1 MNLLIRVIISRGMR
15 IYLKYVRPGY
25 YIERQSVVGSPDV
38 LKLSREK
45 LFDFFRHYIG
55 GLYTRVGED
64 HIFLF
69 GGGLA
74 FSIIICIVPF
84 VLIIIYLL
92 GILLESSSVSYQI
105 DLLVDTLIPY
115 LEYSSYVK
123 EIIHSRADEVIAYK
137 NIAGFI
143 GAIGLLF
150 AASGLFS
157 SMRTGLSVILKVPD
171 RGPSYVGKLKDLGMV
186 LLVVIFFLLSTAVLP
201 VFEIIKDSAENVKFF
216 KSFEL
221 SGIEGKL
228 FFIMSLLTIFILFHT
243 LYSLIPHRKP
253 AWRIS
258 VVGAFWAA
266 VLWAVAKEIFGY
278 YVTNV
283 ASIKRIYG
291 TYVLFAVVTFWIYY
305 TSIIFLIGAEI
316 AQLYKER
323 IEH

>member
-1 MNLLIRVIISRGMR
+1 M
-15 IYLKYVRPGY
+15 
-25 YIERQSVVGSPDV
+25 
-38 LKLSREK
+38 KLSREK

-115 LEYSSYVK
+115 LEYSNYVK
-123 EIIHSRADEVIAYK
+123 GIIHSRADEVIAYK

-157 SMRTGLSVILKVPD
+157 SMRTGLDMIFRVSGER
-171 RGPSYVGKLKDLGMV
+171 RGYVDKLKDVGMV
-186 LLVVIFFLLSTAVLP
+186 LLVVIFFLLSTAILP
-201 VFEIIKDSAENVKFF
+201 VLEVIKDSAENVKLF
-216 KSFEL
+216 KGFEL
-221 SGIEGKL
+221 SSIEGKL
-228 FFIMSLLTIFILFHT
+228 FFIMSILIIFMLFHI
-243 LYSLIPHRKP
+243 LYSLIPHRRP

-258 VVGAFWAA
+258 AVGAFWAA
-266 VLWAVAKEIFGY
+266 VLWMIAKEVFGY
-278 YVTNV
+278 YITNV

-305 TSIIFLIGAEI
+305 TSIIFLIGAQI
-316 AQLYKER
+316 AQLYRER

>member
-1 MNLLIRVIISRGMR
+1 MR
-15 IYLKYVRPGY
+15 IYLKYIRPGY
-25 YIERQSVVGSPDV
+25 YIERQGIAGS
-38 LKLSREK
+38 LGAMKLSREK
-45 LFDFFRHYIG
+45 LFGFFKHYII
-55 GLYTRVGED
+55 GLYRRVGED
-64 HIFLF
+64 HIFLL

-92 GILLESSSVSYQI
+92 GIILESSSVSYQI

-115 LEYSSYVK
+115 LEYASYVK

-137 NIAGFI
+137 NMAGFI

-157 SMRTGLSVILKVPD
+157 SMRTGLSVIFKTPD
-171 RGPSYVGKLKDLGMV
+171 RGPGYVGKLKDLGMV

-216 KSFEL
+216 KGFEL
-221 SGIEGKL
+221 SDIEGKL
-228 FFIMSLLTIFILFHT
+228 FFIMSLLTIFLLFHT

-258 VVGAFWAA
+258 AVGAFWAA
-266 VLWAVAKEIFGY
+266 LLWAVAKEIFGY

-305 TSIIFLIGAEI
+305 TSIIFLIGAQI

-323 IEH
+323 IEG